1 MCFRNKKKVNAN
13 RESVA
18 VYFDANDGSFY
29 FEVVSESEF
38 KQFKV
43 GKTQSAE
50 AMFGLSQTPFDNAK
64 GIAWEYD
71 NPQVLYITDVV
82 LNHSATDVILDVL
95 HDFMVMNV
103 MEREAETMRLELP
116 ADSPL
121 AASLSKEDDYRIA
134 GQADGYVYFEVD
146 ISAFE

>member
-38 KQFKV
+38 EQFKT
-43 GKTQSAE
+43 GTKQDAE
-50 AMFGLSQTPFDNAK
+50 AMFVLSQTPFDNAK
-64 GIAWEYD
+64 EIAWEYD

-82 LNHSATDVILDVL
+82 LKHSATDVIFDVL

-103 MEREAETMRLELP
+103 MERDAETMRLELP

-121 AASLSKEDDYRIA
+121 AASLSNEEDYRIA
-134 GQADGYVYFEVD
+134 GQADGYMYFEVD
-146 ISAFE
+146 VSAFE